1 MRKGTSGVWVN
12 ESDNKI
18 QIGYVDYGVSEF
30 GGGDFECTYTLTDEH
45 AIKFRSELAKAF
57 IGPLKEAVRI
67 VFGKNFDDNLFVKF
81 CEKNGIKYS
90 KSTWSSGV
98 CDEMELTPDNQHDK
112 MLELLEKLEKLKNE
126 YVPIRDIEIEDNKN
140 DT

>member
-18 QIGYVDYGVSEF
+18 KIGYEDYGVSEF
-30 GGGDFECTYTLTDEH
+30 GGGDFECIYTITDEN
-45 AIKFRSELAKAF
+45 AIKFRSKLTKAF
-57 IGPLKEAVRI
+57 IGTLEEAVRI
-67 VFGKNFDDNLFVKF
+67 VFGENFDDNSFVNF

-112 MLELLEKLEKLKNE
+112 MLELLEKLEKIKNG
-126 YVPIRDIEIEDNKN
+126 YVPIRDIEIKDNKN